1 MMMRRRRRRKRK
13 KLMVS
18 SENNLFCYPTAL
30 HRVQKKA
37 QNKYKYHAVFVLWT
51 GRQVFPQHVSDE
63 LD

>member
-30 HRVQKKA
+30 RRVQKRPKTNTNIMRYLYSA
-37 QNKYKYHAVFVLWT
+37 PVDKFSHNT
-51 GRQVFPQHVSDE
+51 
-63 LD
+63 